1 MLPRLLAGDY
11 MQSNTTCPL
20 VEQYLSYLVVI
31 KGRAQNTINEY
42 RTDLLMFFNYVLD
55 TRNTPLVHKNF
66 ALIDLE
72 FIKSISLRDMYSFIA
87 YCQTAYKNSAGTRA
101 RKIVSIRQFWK
112 YLKTKAHL
120 IDNNI
125 AEELETPKLPKRMP
139 KYLNLEESVR
149 LLIKCEESPRDHC
162 IITIFLNC
170 ALRLSELASLN
181 IEQVGNDILTVIGK
195 GNKERKIFLTPAAKK
210 SINSWLQ
217 IRNTLNVNTN
227 ALFIS
232 RNSRRITTRAVQN
245 IVKKYVIA
253 SGLDPAAISTH
264 KLRHT
269 AATLMYKYGRV
280 DIRSLQLILG
290 HESVATTEIY
300 THIDEQQLQ
309 SAVNSN
315 PLAMMFN

>member
-1 MLPRLLAGDY
+1 
-11 MQSNTTCPL
+11 MQSNKTCPL
-20 VEQYLSYLVVI
+20 VEQYLDYLLI
-31 KGRAQNTINEY
+31 IRNRSENTILEY
-42 RTDLLMFFNYVLD
+42 RTYLLMFFSYIIKLRNINIVD
-55 TRNTPLVHKNF
+55 TNFKLVN
-66 ALIDLE
+66 LE
-72 FIKSISLRDMYSFIA
+72 FINSITLQDMYSFIS
-87 YCQTAYKNSAGTRA
+87 YCQKSLNTSAGTRA

-112 YLKTKAHL
+112 YLKTKAHV

-149 LLIKCEESPRDHC
+149 LLLECKKSTRDHC

-181 IEQVGNDILTVIGK
+181 VEQIDNDILSIVGK

-210 SINSWLQ
+210 SVNDWMQ
-217 IRNTLNVNTN
+217 IRNSMNINNN

-232 RNSRRITTRAVQN
+232 RNHNRITIKAIQN
-245 IVKKYVIA
+245 IVKKYVIS
-253 SGLDPAAISTH
+253 SGLDLKSISTH

-269 AATLMYKYGRV
+269 AATLMYKYGKV
-280 DIRSLQLILG
+280 DIRSLQQILG

-300 THIDEQQLQ
+300 THIDEHQLQ

>member
-1 MLPRLLAGDY
+1 
-11 MQSNTTCPL
+11 MQSNKTCPI
-20 VEQYLSYLVVI
+20 VEQYLSYLIAI
-31 KGRAQNTINEY
+31 KGRSENTVKEY
-42 RTDLLMFFNYVLD
+42 RTDLLMFFSFVILSKGTPMLD
-55 TRNTPLVHKNF
+55 KNF
-66 ALIDLE
+66 SWVDLDY
-72 FIKSISLRDMYSFIA
+72 IKTISLNDMYAFIA
-87 YCQTAYKNSAGTRA
+87 YCQNELHTSAGTRA

-125 AEELETPKLPKRMP
+125 TDELETPKIPKRMP
-139 KYLNLEESVR
+139 KYLSLEETVR
-149 LLIKCEESPRDHC
+149 LLIQCKNSPRDHC

-181 IEQVGNDILTVIGK
+181 LDQVDNEIIRVIGK

-210 SINSWLQ
+210 SINNWLQ
-217 IRNTLNVNTN
+217 IRNSLKVSTN

-232 RNSRRITTRAVQN
+232 RNHRRLTTRAIQN
-245 IVKKYVIA
+245 VVKKYVVA
-253 SGLDPAAISTH
+253 SGLDPKFISTH

-269 AATLMYKYGRV
+269 AATLMYKYGKV
-280 DIRSLQLILG
+280 DIRSLQQILG
-290 HESVATTEIY
+290 HESIATTEIY
-300 THIDEQQLQ
+300 THIDEHQLQ

>member
-1 MLPRLLAGDY
+1 
-11 MQSNTTCPL
+11 MQSNKSCPL
-20 VEQYLSYLVVI
+20 VKQYLGYLVVI
-31 KGRAQNTINEY
+31 KGRSENTIKEY
-42 RTDLLMFFNYVLD
+42 RTDLLMFFNYVKHLRNQPILD
-55 TRNTPLVHKNF
+55 GNF
-66 ALIDLE
+66 ANIDLE
-72 FIKSISLRDMYSFIA
+72 FIKTISLNDMYSFITH
-87 YCQTAYKNSAGTRA
+87 CQTELNASAGTRA

-120 IDNNI
+120 INNNI
-125 AEELETPKLPKRMP
+125 AEELETPKLPKRIP
-139 KYLNLEESVR
+139 KYLSLEESVR
-149 LLIKCEESPRDHC
+149 ILMESKKSARDNC

-181 IEQVGNDILTVIGK
+181 LDQVDSEVLSVIGK
-195 GNKERKIFLTPAAKK
+195 GNKARKIFLTPAAKK
-210 SINSWLQ
+210 SINTWLQ
-217 IRNTLNVNTN
+217 VRTSLPVQTN

-232 RNSRRITTRAVQN
+232 RNNRRMTTRSIQN
-245 IVKKYVIA
+245 VVKKYVVA
-253 SGLDPAAISTH
+253 SGLDPKSLSAH

-280 DIRSLQLILG
+280 DLRSLQQILG

-300 THIDEQQLQ
+300 THIDEHQLQ